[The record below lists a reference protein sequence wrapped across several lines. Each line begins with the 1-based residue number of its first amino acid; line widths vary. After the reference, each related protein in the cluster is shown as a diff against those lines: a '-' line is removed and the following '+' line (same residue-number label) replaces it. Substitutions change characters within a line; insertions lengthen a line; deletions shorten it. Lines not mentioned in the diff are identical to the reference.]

1 MRFFGVVW
9 CGGLKTGNIHLRSE
23 TRDEGSGKFTFRV
36 WFLSKADANE
46 DKFDFQSKLDN
57 LRNNTAVSVQVRV
70 RRGEATG
77 ENRRDLEC
85 HDKQTQ
91 NKTNRN

>member
-1 MRFFGVVW
+1 MRFFGVVEW

-57 LRNNTAVSVQVRV
+57 SEKQHSVSGR
-70 RRGEATG
+70 
-77 ENRRDLEC
+77 
-85 HDKQTQ
+85 
-91 NKTNRN
+91 